1 MEPAPTAKQR
11 RSRRKNGP
19 SLIFVDETEPFR
31 IGRQNEST
39 RLVIRHQA
47 ARSGCRNR
55 RRARGTDR
63 GNDSDGSPQEEE
75 LELAASAPVQDP
87 GSLVLPSYNGYETMR
102 AKLNFDITCLT
113 SFTNTDLTARAS
125 SLIQENPRLAG
136 SLLQRW
142 PSCFLSYLPSRYGS
156 RPFVDDAMRCV
167 AARAAHMMGISPS
180 PLLHTALY
188 SRALASLGAAVKAP
202 DPSLISDIYCA
213 TRLLV
218 LYESLGP
225 PNQNALTFHND
236 AGIDIIK
243 QIEPSRS
250 LSAFDRALIR
260 SQGPYVVTKAIF
272 KRESSLFE
280 TRKWQAF
287 FDHAAREETDAD
299 SRLSW
304 KFVGAI
310 SFIAGILRDVQALF
324 ESALP
329 MSRSEYAALSNDIL
343 ERSGRIRRSFEAA
356 HLEYQQR
363 PPYPPSLFDLAV
375 AAESP
380 GRVQVRGIF
389 FHSMIFLCR
398 VRATFAATAQERA
411 ASEDE
416 AQALAAQAVLAASTA
431 QSYAPEL
438 AWNLEERSDVVRSI
452 LRTRDDWVPAREPET
467 KTWEEQ
473 TGLLLRRLQRWFTLW
488 TSDYLVP
495 ELRWSASSDAGE
507 GINEEEP

>member
-63 GNDSDGSPQEEE
+63 GNVSDGSPQEEE
-75 LELAASAPVQDP
+75 DELAASAPAQDP

-167 AARAAHMMGISPS
+167 AARAAHMMGTSPS

-188 SRALASLGAAVKAP
+188 SRALASLGAAVKAQ
-202 DPSLISDIYCA
+202 DPSLISDIYCT

-218 LYESLGP
+218 LFE
-225 PNQNALTFHND
+225 NALTFHND
-236 AGIDIIK
+236 AGMNIIK

-280 TRKWQAF
+280 TPKWQGF
-287 FDHAAREETDAD
+287 FDHAAREEADAD

-324 ESALP
+324 DSTLP
-329 MSRSEYAALSNDIL
+329 MSRSEYAARSSDIL

-356 HLEYQQR
+356 HREYQQR

-398 VRATFAATAQERA
+398 IRATFAPTGRERA

-438 AWNLEERSDVVRSI
+438 AWHLEERSDLVRSI
-452 LRTRDDWVPAREPET
+452 VRTRDDWVPAQEPDMR
-467 KTWEEQ
+467 TWEEQ

-488 TSDYLVP
+488 TEDYLVP

-507 GINEEEP
+507 RIDEEEP